1 MSIQSG
7 SHNLRSRIDLVQPY
21 ESFKPFSLTTSGE
34 TAQTVLTV
42 SDNMVEANKITLVV
56 DKGDLYINFNGTAT
70 SDGTS
75 MLIPAGTGYTEEGI
89 AINGA
94 ISVIRADESNG
105 RIIGAVW
112 GR

>member
-1 MSIQSG
+1 MPAPD
-7 SHNLRSRIDLVQPY
+7 LRTQVELMQPLPNYRGFTATTASASATTVID
-21 ESFKPFSLTTSGE
+21 
-34 TAQTVLTV
+34 V
-42 SDNMVEANKITLVV
+42 STIMEEANRITFVV
-56 DKGDLYINFNGTAT
+56 ELGDLYINFNGAAT